1 MDTMNLNDYKYNR
14 ANITAFRIVKVN
26 SPFYESISRNLSE
39 YYINS
44 NERDKSRVLSST
56 RNALIFDSL
65 FSLAS
70 AIKEAEK
77 TVNFNDANVS
87 CINEKPLAYGRLMRG
102 FLQDV
107 SVNGLTGLITFQNN
121 QRKEFE
127 LDALQLKESGVIKCG
142 DWSTLNGLNFT
153 FYDEVY
159 ETLEK
164 TGIIDPRNEVKR
176 LITLVPRVEQTLIL
190 KVTTKTEE
198 PYIIEEDGQFKGF
211 CIDILDAIAQKM
223 NFKYTIYKVEDDSL
237 GGVDENGTWNGMIR
251 ELIDKVIEPVDKKR

>member
-1 MDTMNLNDYKYNR
+1 MNLEDFKYNR
-14 ANITAFRIVKVN
+14 ANITAFRIVKVG
-26 SPFYESISRNLSE
+26 SPFYETISRNLSD
-39 YYINS
+39 YYIS
-44 NERDKSRVLSST
+44 NGKDKNKVLSST

-65 FSLAS
+65 FSLATV
-70 AIKEAEK
+70 IKEAEK

-87 CINEKPLAYGRLMRG
+87 CIKEKSLAYGRLMKG
-102 FLQDV
+102 FLQDIA
-107 SVNGLTGLITFQNN
+107 VNGLTGLITFRNN

-142 DWSTLNGLNFT
+142 DWSPLNGLNFT

-159 ETLEK
+159 QTLDK
-164 TGIIDPRNEVKR
+164 TGIIDPRKEAKR

-198 PYIIEEDGQFKGF
+198 PYVIEEDGQFKGF
-211 CIDILDAIAQKM
+211 CIDILDAIAEKM

-237 GGVDENGTWNGMIR
+237 GAVDENGTWNGMIR
-251 ELIDKVIEPVDKKR
+251 ELIDKVK